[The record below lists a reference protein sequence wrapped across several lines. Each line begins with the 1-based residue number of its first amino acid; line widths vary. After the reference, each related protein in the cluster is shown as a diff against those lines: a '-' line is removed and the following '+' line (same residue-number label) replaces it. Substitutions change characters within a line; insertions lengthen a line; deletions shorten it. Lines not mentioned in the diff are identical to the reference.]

1 MSIHVAPNVLVLIN
15 FSSAYEKKYIPYLNE
30 NLFLVNLEGDIF
42 FIAIKIPMSGFC
54 VIGIKK
60 KNPSGSVFTLNK
72 MDLDAVSSFYLC
84 LKINTSL
91 NDSYTIFR
99 LISRYILVICFVL
112 DPGSSWG
119 VAEWK
124 IHGEAPSEQGT
135 QQ

>member
-1 MSIHVAPNVLVLIN
+1 
-15 FSSAYEKKYIPYLNE
+15 
-30 NLFLVNLEGDIF
+30 
-42 FIAIKIPMSGFC
+42 MSGFC

-60 KNPSGSVFTLNK
+60 KPSGSVFTLNK

>member
-1 MSIHVAPNVLVLIN
+1 
-15 FSSAYEKKYIPYLNE
+15 
-30 NLFLVNLEGDIF
+30 
-42 FIAIKIPMSGFC
+42 MSGFC
-54 VIGIKK
+54 VIGIKVLVK
-60 KNPSGSVFTLNK
+60 KKKTTKKPSGSVFTLNK

-99 LISRYILVICFVL
+99 LIPRYTLVICFVL

-119 VAEWK
+119 VAEWE